1 MYKIANILMLFFFI
15 FFSLSTFKYYVS
27 NTNVK
32 TTNFNRTYVDEIL
45 KEKMLDLPILQN
57 DTNNVIEFNDTFNN
71 EIKEDKLR
79 NFWNLLKFK

>member
-1 MYKIANILMLFFFI
+1 M
-15 FFSLSTFKYYVS
+15 S

-71 EIKEDKLR
+71 EIKEDKIK
-79 NFWNLLKFK
+79 KFLEFAKV